1 MFNLVIFGPPGA
13 GKGTQSEK
21 ILEKYGLTHLSTGD
35 VFRSNIKG
43 ETELGVLAKSYIDRG
58 DLVPDEVTIAMV
70 EDFLT
75 NHSDAR
81 GFVFDGFPRT
91 ITQGEVLD
99 NMLTDKNTAINIV
112 LALEVVEDELVR
124 RLLERGKI
132 SGRSDDQS
140 EDKIRNRFNEYQ
152 QKTEPLLQYYEKQ
165 GKLVRVHGM
174 GSIDEIFN
182 SLSEAIDK
190 AQSAA

>member
-21 ILEKYGLTHLSTGD
+21 ILDKYGLTHLSTGD

-99 NMLTDKNTAINIV
+99 DILSNKNTAINIV

-182 SLSEAIDK
+182 NLSEAIDK